1 MTMVDKLHIQFETER
16 TRLGAL
22 HPGEL
27 FYYKK
32 SLWVTLNRTE
42 GGRLIKMYG
51 CGIQVS
57 DARPTKTMVTRLRQG
72 RKVR

>member
-1 MTMVDKLHIQFETER
+1 MTKAGNLRIQFETER
-16 TRLGAL
+16 SRLGML

-32 SLWVTLNRTE
+32 NLWVTLNRAN

-57 DARPTKTMVTRLRQG
+57 NICPTKTMVTRLCQG

>member
-1 MTMVDKLHIQFETER
+1 MAMAGKLHIQFETER
-16 TRLGAL
+16 SRLGTL

-32 SLWVTLNRTE
+32 SLWVTLNRTDT
-42 GGRLIKMYG
+42 GRLIKMYG
-51 CGIQVS
+51 CGSQVS
-57 DARPTKTMVTRLRQG
+57 DVRPTKTMVTRLRQG